1 MAEKEVEFEYVAMT
15 PMSRQN
21 RQGKKGMKLLASA
34 SWVAKEQL
42 LQVWPGG
49 DHDGKHSPSQA
60 ESFMRPT
67 YVTSRPGGIFWR
79 HNKQEHSPRS
89 GDSRASGCQ
98 QKLLAGVEMWFGGCE
113 SWSHC
118 KGCDCNGVSVHWP
131 HRGCSQ
137 PPLAA
142 GPAHG
147 SFISH
152 SCQGREQ
159 QVKAGPAHC
168 SQEAFSYAC
177 HPLRMSSTD
186 LQLRAFMLGGQLSEP
201 L

>member
-1 MAEKEVEFEYVAMT
+1 M
-15 PMSRQN
+15 
-21 RQGKKGMKLLASA
+21 
-34 SWVAKEQL
+34 
-42 LQVWPGG
+42 WPGG
-49 DHDGKHSPSQA
+49 HLNGKHSHSQA
-60 ESFMRPT
+60 DSSMRLT
-67 YVTSRPGGIFWR
+67 YMTSRTRGIFLR
-79 HNKQEHSPRS
+79 HTMQEHSLRS
-89 GDSRASGCQ
+89 GDNRSFRLCQ
-98 QKLLAGVEMWFGGCE
+98 QKPLAMAEMWFGGCE
-113 SWSHC
+113 PRSHC
-118 KGCDCNGVSVHWP
+118 KGCDCNGVSVHRP